1 MEELKT
7 SLDLLKSSSE
17 AAAARLTG
25 RTGRRLVPPPN
36 SLEVS
41 TPVEG
46 LIKKP
51 IDELKTLLTSR
62 LDYTEPIKEP
72 IAASSQ
78 DNLVRNSVG
87 ESKKLLMSTT

>member
-17 AAAARLTG
+17 AAAARHTG

-36 SLEVS
+36 SLEAS
-41 TPVEG
+41 TPVED
-46 LIKKP
+46 LITKP
-51 IDELKTLLTSR
+51 IDELKALLTSR

-78 DNLVRNSVG
+78 DNLVRNAVE